1 MIKYWRIG
9 QNRPRKNK
17 SSNFSIFK
25 TSFSK
30 FISVLFSSSL
40 SYLIILLSSLK
51 SVEYF
56 PSRWRH
62 FEHYNLCLVLVQHS
76 LSDQSS
82 YGVGY
87 GRMDLKNNYLL
98 LIQCCVVL
106 LHTLSQC
113 SATNVPVKKFITFGQ
128 PQTSWV
134 NMDTMTKY

>member
-1 MIKYWRIG
+1 MANRTKQTKKKQKFQFLYF
-9 QNRPRKNK
+9 QN
-17 SSNFSIFK
+17 IVFK
-25 TSFSK
+25 IYLCTFL
-30 FISVLFSSSL
+30 LFSL
-40 SYLIILLSSLK
+40 LIILLSSLK